1 MNFNNKT
8 PLSFTVTSCLILVLL
23 GLNVAALE
31 TDKSSPIFIE
41 ANQVAMSE
49 GTGVST
55 YSGNVKLEQ
64 GSIKILAESIVIYTN
79 NKKLRRIIATG
90 KPAYFS
96 QQPKPK
102 AEPVKASANHVEYDS
117 TSGILVLLDDAK
129 MTQGSNLFSGNKI
142 EYDTNNNI
150 LTAKSLSKN
159 KQRVKAV
166 IQANTFREAD

>member
-1 MNFNNKT
+1 M
-8 PLSFTVTSCLILVLL
+8 ILVLL